1 VFLPGATPAE
11 RDAFVRYQRH
21 AGRAAVAARSL
32 AAVYA
37 ADVRAEA
44 ARLTVPTLV
53 LHRRDDRA
61 IPFRLGRELG
71 ALIPG
76 ATFQPLPGE
85 DHFPWRGDWASVARA
100 VLDFLG
106 VPDHDDPDDGTP
118 PAAVIG
124 ELTERELD
132 VLRLV
137 AAGLSDREIAQR
149 LVLSP
154 HTVHRH
160 VANIR
165 TKLGL
170 PSRAAAAAYATR
182 IGVI

>member
-1 VFLPGATPAE
+1 
-11 RDAFVRYQRH
+11 VRSEL
-21 AGRAAVAARSL
+21 ARI
-32 AAVYA
+32 
-37 ADVRAEA
+37 
-44 ARLTVPTLV
+44 TVPTLV

-61 IPFRLGRELG
+61 IPFRLGREVG

-76 ATFQPLPGE
+76 ATFRPLPGE
-85 DHFPWRGDWASVARA
+85 EHFPWRGDWVSVTRA

-106 VPDHDDPDDGTP
+106 VSGQHDPDDAP
-118 PAAVIG
+118 PAAEVVG
-124 ELTERELD
+124 ELSGRELE

-137 AAGLSDREIAQR
+137 AGGLSDREIARR

-160 VANIR
+160 VANSR